1 MNFQPCQLNARATLD
16 EINERQL
23 ELLRGHLDYL
33 QRRSPYY
40 QRLFATGGFPP
51 EQLTSLDQLHLL
63 PLTGK
68 AELAAHNRDF
78 LAVAEEQVVDICV
91 TSGTT
96 GEPVMVWQTESDLQ
110 RLAENE
116 KQAFVAAGITRHQR
130 VLIAAALDRG
140 FMAGLAYF
148 LGLREIGA
156 TILRAG
162 SSSLDY
168 LAETL
173 RRQRPQVLVGVPSLF
188 LTLAK
193 HLEKSGDDPAA
204 LGVEKLICIGEPVR
218 NPDLSLSPL
227 GEALTRHWS
236 AQVLGTYA
244 GTEIATAFA
253 DCEQGCGG
261 HLLPELALVE
271 ILDEQA
277 RSLGAG
283 QVGEVVVTPLGMEGT
298 PLLRYRTGDMA
309 QLYDQPC
316 ACGRQTPRLGP
327 ILGRREQMLK
337 CRGTTLFPAT
347 IAGALHSIPAVQGHY
362 IEVFRQHDLADEV
375 KVVVGC
381 TDPTLTA
388 TQISARIAALTRV
401 KLAVTICSPAE
412 IIHKTVRSDRRKPV
426 TFFDYRPAYQ
436 QQKETL

>member
-1 MNFQPCQLNARATLD
+1 MSFQPCQLNAWATRA
-16 EINERQL
+16 EIKERQL
-23 ELLRGHLDYL
+23 ILLRGHLDYL
-33 QRRSPYY
+33 QHCSPYY
-40 QRLFATGGFPP
+40 QRLLAAGGFALA
-51 EQLTSLDQLHLL
+51 QLTSLDQLQSL

-78 LAVAEEQVVDICV
+78 LAVTEEQVVDICV

-130 VLIAAALDRG
+130 VLIAATLDRG

-173 RRQRPQVLVGVPSLF
+173 RRQHPQILVGVPSLF

-193 HLEKSGDDPAA
+193 HLEKSGVDPVA

-271 ILDEQA
+271 ILDEQGKP
-277 RSLGAG
+277 LGAG
-283 QVGEVVVTPLGMEGT
+283 QVGEVVVTPLGLEGT

-309 QLYDQPC
+309 LLFDQPC

-327 ILGRREQMLK
+327 ILGRREQLLK
-337 CRGTTLFPAT
+337 CRGTSLFPAT
-347 IAGALHSIPAVQGHY
+347 IANALHSIPAVQGHY
-362 IEVFRQHDLADEV
+362 IEVYPQHDLADEV

-388 TQISARIAALTRV
+388 AQISSRIAALTRV

-426 TFFDYRPAYQ
+426 TFFDYRPAHQ

>member
-1 MNFQPCQLNARATLD
+1 MRFQPCQLNARATLA

-23 ELLRGHLDYL
+23 ALLRGHLDYL
-33 QRRSPYY
+33 QHRSPYY
-40 QRLFATGGFPP
+40 QRLFAAAGFTPA
-51 EQLTSLDQLHLL
+51 QLTSLDQLHLL

-78 LAVAEEQVVDICV
+78 LAVGEEQVVDICV

-193 HLEKSGDDPAA
+193 HLEKSADDPAA

-227 GEALTRHWS
+227 GEALTRLWS

-253 DCEQGCGG
+253 DCELGCGG

-375 KVVVGC
+375 RVVVGC

-388 TQISARIAALTRV
+388 AQISARIAALTRV

-412 IIHKTVRSDRRKPV
+412 IIDKTARSNRRKPV
-426 TFFDYRPAYQ
+426 TFFDYRPTHQ
-436 QQKETL
+436 QQKESL